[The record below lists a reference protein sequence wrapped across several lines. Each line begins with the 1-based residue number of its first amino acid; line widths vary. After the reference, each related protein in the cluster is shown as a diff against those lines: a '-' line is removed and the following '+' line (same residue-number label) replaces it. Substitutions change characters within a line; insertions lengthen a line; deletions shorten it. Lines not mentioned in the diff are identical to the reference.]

1 VSPRSVRIRAP
12 AKVNLGLRVLGALKD
27 GTHSIETI
35 FQAVDLFDG
44 VEMALAEE
52 PGVRLTL
59 HGRWRDEVPAGTE
72 NLAARAAGALLD
84 LAAAE
89 TGVEIRLTKRIPPG
103 AGLGGGS
110 SDAAAVLHGL
120 ALLLGSRVRPETV
133 EGVAAALGADVP
145 FFLRGGRAF
154 GFHRGTHLL
163 PLPALPDYPA
173 LVVVPDVQVSTFWAY
188 SVWDER
194 HAQGGP
200 DPGGPPLRVET
211 GADALPR
218 YRNDFEAIVFER
230 FPEIAD
236 VHGTLAAGRPLV
248 ARLSGTGSACFA
260 LYRDAAH
267 RDREAERAASVY
279 RHRSDYNIFRVRLF
293 SGGVESVA

>member
-1 VSPRSVRIRAP
+1 
-12 AKVNLGLRVLGALKD
+12 
-27 GTHSIETI
+27 
-35 FQAVDLFDG
+35 VDLFDG
-44 VEMALAEE
+44 VELALAEE
-52 PGVRLTL
+52 RGVRLTL
-59 HGRWRDEVPAGTE
+59 HGRWRDDVPPGGE
-72 NLAARAAGALLD
+72 NLAARAAGSLLD
-84 LAAAE
+84 LTGVE
-89 TGVEIRLTKRIPPG
+89 TGLEIRLTKRIPPG

-110 SDAAAVLHGL
+110 SDAAAGLHGR
-120 ALLLGSRVRPETV
+120 AQPETI

-194 HAQGGP
+194 RVRGGP

-211 GADALPR
+211 GAEALPR
-218 YRNDFEAIVFER
+218 VRNDFEAIVFER

-236 VHGTLAAGRPLV
+236 VHATLGAGRPLV
-248 ARLSGTGSACFA
+248 TRLSGTGSACFA

-267 RDREAERAASVY
+267 RDREAERVASVY
-279 RHRSDYNIFRVRLF
+279 RQNPDYNIFRVRLF
-293 SGGVESVA
+293 SGGVEVVA